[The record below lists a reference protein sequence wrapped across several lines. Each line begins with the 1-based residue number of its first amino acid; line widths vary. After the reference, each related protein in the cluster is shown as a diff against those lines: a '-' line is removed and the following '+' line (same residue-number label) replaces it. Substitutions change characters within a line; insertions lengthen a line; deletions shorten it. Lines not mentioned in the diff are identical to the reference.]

1 MTKAVPLGSLQAFLD
16 ALAAS
21 NLLDA
26 QAVAKLQSEGE
37 GDPKALAR
45 KLVQDGRLTK
55 WQAGQLLHGF
65 SALTIGK
72 YKLLDQLGVGELGR
86 VYLAEH
92 QQMGNKVAV
101 KILARKYTARP
112 EVLSKILAEARRIS
126 GLEHRNLSHMRDVD
140 VDNDRYYFVI
150 DYVDALDLQRIVEKQ
165 GPRAPSVALS
175 YLRQAADALA
185 FCHRN
190 KVVHGGLKPSNLLV
204 DAKGGVTVLDV
215 GLACLAGSLA
225 PGAMDES
232 TEAPSMF
239 AQAFHAPEC
248 SAKSPPDVRSD
259 VYSLGAVLFFLV
271 TGKPPLA
278 GEESLQKLNGQ
289 AASIPESVQ
298 QLCRNL
304 LATKPADRPAT
315 DQALL
320 AAIDETVST
329 LSAASQAKA
338 KPPAPPAKQPPAKP
352 LPKAAPLAAA
362 PAAAAPQAKKPP
374 VAKAL
379 PLPEVPAAPAP
390 AAEPASTEDSPF
402 GGFSLNTGGGKKAAA
417 APPVLATKSAP
428 PVTNKPPVSKPSPA
442 APAAKGDKAKPAPAG
457 KPNLTLLIAGGV
469 GGGVLVL
476 ALAAGLAFWL
486 LSGGKGKEKELAKA
500 SEDPAVA
507 EAEANPAAS
516 TETNPAPAA
525 ESNPAPP
532 AETNPAPP
540 AVEANPAP
548 PVAVAP
554 NPAVPANPN
563 VPANPVTPPVVGTT
577 PPATVTPP
585 VTPMPDPAATTPA
598 PTNPPAKN
606 PPAKNPP
613 AKTPPPKTTPAPPAK
628 ANPFEGF
635 AKSVSLPKLPPPTA
649 TEVPADALAQVEL
662 GPMAVAPMAIVIMT
676 LKGGEQAYK
685 PGKNKFVV
693 ESADGGTALRDWDV
707 RLEGNASPVTIA
719 KISGKNE
726 KLYFQWTPEGAK
738 TAGAANFCNC
748 ALDISAGSGK
758 HQVVLRQPVVLE
770 SPLLLGIDKVAQ
782 PLKINL
788 DAAPDPKDLIVEL
801 VSMEGVGGA
810 TKIDKNQLDA
820 SKDYTFV
827 WAGTTPASMPL
838 GIKVDTLM
846 SGKGISVMAAP
857 HLKLDGMTKA
867 IRYSKKEF
875 GNLKGQVD
883 LELAKGNQ
891 MLQIASK
898 TKDRTTQAQQMNL
911 ANTTLEVAQK
921 ANVQME
927 ELSNI
932 LAAAQNGGKIHVRVL
947 FKADEL
953 QVELANT
960 GGVPPPAAG
969 PGFGGGAK
977 K

>member
-1 MTKAVPLGSLQAFLD
+1 MTKAVPLGSLQAFLE

-26 QAVAKLQSEGE
+26 KAVAKLQSAGE
-37 GDPKALAR
+37 GDPKAVAR
-45 KLVQDGRLTK
+45 QLVQEGQLTK

-92 QQMGNKVAV
+92 QQMGNRVAV

-112 EVLSKILAEARRIS
+112 EVLSQILAEARRIS

-150 DYVDALDLQRIVEKQ
+150 DYVEALDLQRIVEKQ

-204 DAKGGVTVLDV
+204 DAGGGVTVLDV

-232 TEAPSMF
+232 TEAPSLF

-271 TGKPPLA
+271 TGKPPLG

-289 AASIPESVQ
+289 AASIPEAVRD
-298 QLCRNL
+298 LCRRL

-320 AAIDETVST
+320 AAIDETVAT
-329 LSAASQAKA
+329 LSSASQAKA

-362 PAAAAPQAKKPP
+362 PAPAAAAAPAKKPP
-374 VAKAL
+374 VAKAI
-379 PLPEVPAAPAP
+379 PLPEEPAAAAPAP
-390 AAEPASTEDSPF
+390 EPATTEDSPF
-402 GGFSLNTGGGKKAAA
+402 GGFSLNTGGGKKTAA
-417 APPVLATKSAP
+417 APPVLSTKPAP
-428 PVTNKPPVSKPSPA
+428 PVTGKPPVSKPPQAASPA
-442 APAAKGDKAKPAPAG
+442 KGEKAKPAPAG
-457 KPNLTLLIAGGV
+457 KPNLTLLIAGGI

-476 ALAAGLAFWL
+476 ALVGGLAFWL

-500 SEDPAVA
+500 PDAAAV
-507 EAEANPAAS
+507 EAEANPAAA
-516 TETNPAPAA
+516 ETNPAPAV
-525 ESNPAPP
+525 
-532 AETNPAPP
+532 ETNPAPP
-540 AVEANPAP
+540 VETNPAPPVAPANPVP

-554 NPAVPANPN
+554 NPAVPADPN
-563 VPANPVTPPVVGTT
+563 GTAAPATPPVVGTT
-577 PPATVTPP
+577 PPTTVVPP
-585 VTPMPDPAATTPA
+585 VTPMPDPAETTTPK
-598 PTNPPAKN
+598 TPPAKN

-649 TEVPADALAQVEL
+649 PEVPADALAQVEL

-685 PGKNKFVV
+685 PGKNKFVL

-719 KISGKNE
+719 KISGKND
-726 KLYFQWTPEGAK
+726 KLFFQWTPEGAK

-748 ALDISAGSGK
+748 ALEISAGSGK

-770 SPLLLGIDKVAQ
+770 EPLLIGIDKVAQ

-788 DAAPDPKDLIVEL
+788 DAAPDPKDLIVEI

-827 WAGTTPASMPL
+827 WAGATPASMPL
-838 GIKVDTLM
+838 GIKVDTLTA
-846 SGKGISVMAAP
+846 GKGISVMAAP

-867 IRYSKKEF
+867 MRYTKKDF
-875 GNLKGQVD
+875 GALKGQV
-883 LELAKGNQ
+883 EFEMARGNQ

-898 TKDRTTQAQQMNL
+898 TADRNLKAQQTNE
-911 ANTTLEVAQK
+911 ANITMEAAQK
-921 ANVQME
+921 ANVQVQ
-927 ELSNI
+927 ELTNI
-932 LAAAQNGGKIHVRVL
+932 LAAAQTGGKIHVRVF

-960 GGVPPPAAG
+960 GGVPPPAAA
-969 PGFGGGAK
+969 PAAAGGAK